1 MEIDLILI
9 ALVQIL
15 LNEIVFIGF
24 KSIDVF
30 KANFFFKLNQVKIS
44 KNSPLAYSS

>member
-24 KSIDVF
+24 KSINVF
-30 KANFFFKLNQVKIS
+30 KVKNIFFKIKPS
-44 KNSPLAYSS
+44 KNK